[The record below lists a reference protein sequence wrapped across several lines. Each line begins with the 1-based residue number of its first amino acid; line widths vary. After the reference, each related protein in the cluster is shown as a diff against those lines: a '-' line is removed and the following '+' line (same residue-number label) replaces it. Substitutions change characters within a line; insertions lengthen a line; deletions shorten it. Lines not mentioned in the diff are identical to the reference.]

1 MNAEQYGA
9 QYPRFSYISEDVHI
23 RVEMK
28 SCEVYKYQQ
37 DNSCSMPAST
47 CRVSCGE
54 LLMFIKAFA
63 SIILFKMTSLC
74 GRIFLAI
81 QFSSFDSLVEF
92 GMICTLPSEA

>member
-1 MNAEQYGA
+1 MGHNIPGSATFLSMCTY
-9 QYPRFSYISEDVHI
+9 

-63 SIILFKMTSLC
+63 SIILFKMTSVP
-74 GRIFLAI
+74 GQIFLAI
-81 QFSSFDSLVEF
+81 QFSSFDS
-92 GMICTLPSEA
+92 